1 MNMAKTELR
10 ELDERREKLEGEL
23 EKLYEEFARWEKQL
37 VYDFGERGNDET
49 GPVLEA
55 LPVDECLGA
64 MRRWLDIAQAKQRVV
79 DLEADYAAWLWRTQA
94 KKLSTSSRF
103 SVTRGRILLG

>member
-1 MNMAKTELR
+1 MAKKSELQK
-10 ELDERREKLEGEL
+10 LDERREKLEGEL
-23 EKLYEEFARWEKQL
+23 EKLYEEFARWEKQIA
-37 VYDFGERGNDET
+37 YDFKDRGDES
-49 GPVLEA
+49 GLGLLRN
-55 LPVDECLGA
+55 LPVDECMGA
-64 MRRWLDIAQAKQRVV
+64 MRHWLDIAQAKQRVV